1 MGRAAHVRS
10 VTIATAVAAA
20 ALAAV
25 ALTQAAPPTPLGMPS
40 GHAADVA
47 VRDAP
52 PARSGPV
59 DLGAIEDAALAQA
72 DRLPPARWEVGP
84 LAADLAFDLP
94 GIHAFVRDHVAYDPY
109 AGVLRGAQ
117 GTLAAR
123 AGSAWDRAL
132 LLHELVTANGF
143 EARFVVGVLGEGDAA
158 ALLAAAPAGARVPL
172 PDPPMAE
179 VTAVDVGR
187 LAERARRD
195 HALLLATLD
204 GRLAG
209 GAEPDRMPVARA
221 HVWVQA
227 RDDDGAWRDLDPVA
241 PYGATLAA
249 EATPL
254 ETVPADAI
262 HTVVVRAVAETLDG
276 GTLRE
281 AVVLEERLVAADAA
295 GQEIWFYL
303 QPDREGVGG
312 SIARAFEGAAWL
324 PVLLVD
330 GEARRGAAFELGGA
344 AGGLLGG
351 GFFGS
356 PKPELVSLRLELEAQ
371 VPGTAPVMERRVL
384 YDRAPATW
392 RGGGAAGRDSLAADA
407 LRPLPSAGAPPEF
420 GGLHHVLVSTGG
432 ASPREHAIGRALAAN
447 FAGNDLLAD
456 DAAASFGLAD
466 LLLPLAVADQTLVLA
481 SERSIVDGLAG
492 PGARA
497 FVGRPRVF
505 LVSLLPLP
513 ELPDGTLRVIDLAL
527 DGVDVALGP
536 DAAADAAALHRL
548 WYGVLQTALE
558 TEASLRAA
566 SAVDPATVVVDSVSL
581 AMSGA
586 RLSLAA
592 PSALAAAPLEATA
605 LREAL
610 AAGQLAVLVGGPER
624 FWAVD
629 PGSGAT
635 RSVIDPGLRAGRV
648 SGRGYVNASGGGPRY
663 VVDPRTGRELGY
675 VRDGT
680 YYRYGRTPPSRCSGG
695 TEYVIQLGCV
705 SLPVGMTVGMAQG
718 VVVTAVVSWAIV
730 LLEVWLL

>member
-1 MGRAAHVRS
+1 MGRTAHVRS
-10 VTIATAVAAA
+10 VTIAIAVAAA
-20 ALAAV
+20 SLAATALTQPAPAAPLGLASAHEVAAV
-25 ALTQAAPPTPLGMPS
+25 A
-40 GHAADVA
+40 
-47 VRDAP
+47 RDAP
-52 PARSGPV
+52 PARSGLV
-59 DLGAIEDAALAQA
+59 DLGAVEDAALAQA
-72 DRLPPARWEVGP
+72 DRLPPSRWEVGA
-84 LAADLAFDLP
+84 LAVDLAFDLP
-94 GIHAFVRDHVAYDPY
+94 GIHAFVRDHLAFDPY
-109 AGVLRGAQ
+109 PGVLRGAQ
-117 GTLAAR
+117 GALSAR

-132 LLHELVTANGF
+132 LLHELVTANGY
-143 EARFVVGVLGEGDAA
+143 EARFAVGTLSEVDAA
-158 ALLAAAPAGARVPL
+158 ALLTDAPAGARVPL

-195 HALLLATLD
+195 HAMLVDALD
-204 GRLAG
+204 GLLTG
-209 GAEPDRMPVARA
+209 GAEPDRTAVARA

-227 RDDDGAWRDLDPVA
+227 RDDDGGWRDLDPAA
-241 PYGATLAA
+241 PYGEALATDAA
-249 EATPL
+249 PL
-254 ETVPADAI
+254 EEPPADAV

-276 GTLRE
+276 TRLRE
-281 AVVLEERLVAADAA
+281 DVVLEERLVAFEAADR
-295 GQEIWFYL
+295 EIWFYL

-312 SIARAFEGAAWL
+312 AVARAFEGAAWL
-324 PVLLVD
+324 PILLVD

-356 PKPELVSLRLELEAQ
+356 AKPELVSLRLEFEAQ
-371 VPGTAPVMERRVL
+371 VPGSAPVMERRVL
-384 YDRAPATW
+384 YDRAPASW
-392 RGGGAAGRDSLAADA
+392 RAADAGGGGSPSAEA
-407 LRPLPSAGAPPEF
+407 LRPLPADGAPPEF

-481 SERSIVDGLAG
+481 SERLIVDGLAG

-536 DAAADAAALHRL
+536 DAAADAAAHHRL

-558 TEASLRAA
+558 TEASLQAA
-566 SAVDPATVVVDSVSL
+566 SAVDPATAVVDSVSL

-586 RLSLAA
+586 RLSLAT
-592 PSALAAAPLEATA
+592 PDALAATPSEAPA

-610 AAGQLAVLVGGPER
+610 AAGQVAVLVGGPER
-624 FWAVD
+624 FWSID
-629 PGSGAT
+629 PASGAT
-635 RSVIDPGLRAGRV
+635 RSVIEPGVRAGRV
-648 SGRGYVNASGGGPRY
+648 SGRGYVNGSPGGPRF

-675 VRDGT
+675 VKDGT

-695 TEYVIQLGCV
+695 TEYVMLLGCV

-730 LLEVWLL
+730 LLEVWLW